1 MNNDDVVTELVT
13 NDASLF
19 IEKRGRGE
27 YVLIVEDSIT
37 DIAIALS
44 PMDLMALLADL
55 AHHLRNGEVF
65 IY

>member
-13 NDASLF
+13 NDASLL

-27 YVLIVEDSIT
+27 YVLIVEDET
-37 DIAIALS
+37 GDIAIALS

-55 AHHLRNGEVF
+55 ALELRNGEVF